1 MSCARLVTSTLVIAL
16 FAAENGESAKYAGEF
31 LRLGMGARSW
41 SMGGTSV
48 ASTFDA
54 TAAYWNPANLA
65 HVRRHDAMLMHAET
79 FGSLLNYDAA
89 ALALPAERAGRAMTF
104 GFAVLRL
111 GGGGIQRTALANPS
125 LPISDTNRVVRAGE
139 AVGHS
144 DWAAYAS
151 AGTRLG
157 EHVNVGATAKLI
169 YRDIV
174 DATAFGFGFDA
185 GVQYS
190 PHPNW
195 NAAVVVYDVTTSLLA
210 YDNGYKESVL
220 PRAVAGLAFHPAW
233 ERFTLLVTA
242 EGVMEFEGRQSA
254 AQFYQGAVSLDLRS
268 GAEIVYR
275 KIVALRAGMD
285 AEDPTLGAGV
295 KFSAFSLDGAWRN
308 HDVLDDSY
316 RFSLSYSW

>member
-1 MSCARLVTSTLVIAL
+1 MARVRIITAAVVLLL
-16 FAAENGESAKYAGEF
+16 FISQSGECAKYAGEF
-31 LRLGMGARSW
+31 LRLGMGARAW
-41 SMGGTSV
+41 AMGGTSV

-54 TAAYWNPANLA
+54 TSAYWNPANLA
-65 HVRRHDAMLMHAET
+65 YVPRRDAMLMHAET

-89 ALALPAERAGRAMTF
+89 AVALPAERAGRAITF
-104 GFAVLRL
+104 GIAFFRL

-139 AVGHS
+139 SVGHS
-144 DWAAYAS
+144 DWAGHVG

-157 EHVNVGATAKLI
+157 DRVSVGASAKLI

-174 DATAFGFGFDA
+174 DATALGFGFDA
-185 GVQYS
+185 GAHYA
-190 PHPNW
+190 PHRNW
-195 NAAVVVYDVTTSLLA
+195 NAAVAVYDLTTTLLA

-220 PRAVAGLAFHPAW
+220 PRAVAGVAFHPAW
-233 ERFTLLVTA
+233 ERFALYVTA

-254 AQFYQGAVSLDLRS
+254 AQFYQGAVSVDIRS

-275 KIVALRAGMD
+275 NTVALRGGVD

-295 KFSAFSLDGAWRN
+295 KFRNFALDGAWRS
-308 HDVLDDSY
+308 HDVLEDSY